1 MSVAM
6 IETTRADDFR
16 QRLSEY
22 LEAVT
27 EKEVDIETLQPLAG
41 GTSRDSWLVKAK
53 VGSDVQQFV
62 LRRDLATTM
71 YDKALERDQEFLV
84 MKAAH
89 EAGILVPRPRWYCL
103 EASILDQPFFIM
115 DFVEGMSI
123 GTQVVGQ
130 ADLAEARAAL
140 PAQMGEQLA
149 KIHALDPAQYHLDF
163 LSHPRAGFSPAQEAI
178 AQIRAMILKLAVR
191 NPVFEFG
198 LRWLEQNAP
207 KTDKTVVLHG
217 DFRVG
222 NFLVGSKG
230 LNGIVDWEF
239 ARMGDPLEDLAW
251 PCLRDWR
258 FGQGK
263 LRLGGV
269 GQREPF
275 ITAYEHASGRT
286 VDRKVVDYWEI
297 LGNVRWAV
305 TCLAQAD
312 RHLSGGDPSVEL
324 ASLGRRSSEMQYEM
338 LRLIEA
344 QGLKDYV

>member
-16 QRLSEY
+16 QRLLEY

-27 EKEVDIETLQPLAG
+27 QKDVDINTLQPLVG
-41 GTSRDSWLVKAK
+41 GASRDSWFVKAK
-53 VGSDVQQFV
+53 IGSDIHQFV
-62 LRRDLATTM
+62 LRRDLATTK

-84 MKAAH
+84 MKAAC

-103 EASILDQPFFIM
+103 EAAILDQPFFIM
-115 DFVEGMSI
+115 DFVEGVSL
-123 GTQVVGQ
+123 GTQVVNQ
-130 ADLAEARAAL
+130 PELAEARTVL
-140 PAQMGEQLA
+140 PVQMGEQLA
-149 KIHALDPAQYHLDF
+149 KIHGLDSTQYHLEF
-163 LSHPRAGFSPAQEAI
+163 LPHPRAGFSPAQETI

-207 KTDKTVVLHG
+207 KTEKTVVLHG
-217 DFRVG
+217 DFRIG
-222 NFLVGSKG
+222 NFLVGGKG

-239 ARMGDPLEDLAW
+239 AHIGDPLEDLAW

-258 FGQGK
+258 FGNGK
-263 LRLGGV
+263 MRLGGV

-286 VDRKVVDYWEI
+286 VDRKAVDYWEI
-297 LGNVRWAV
+297 LGNLRWAV
-305 TCLAQAD
+305 TCLVQANG
-312 RHLSGGDPSVEL
+312 HLNGGHPGIEL
-324 ASLGRRSSEMQYEM
+324 VSLGRRSAEMQYEM
-338 LRLIEA
+338 LRLIEV
-344 QGLKDYV
+344 QGLKDHV